1 MPDRTRLEAFMA
13 DRGLVYHLAQR
24 VRQEIRRVGSAFKL
38 RTRIIK
44 VCEAAG
50 MSEKINVHVLKGLQH
65 LPERTHLTLPQLVA
79 LHLYFSTRS
88 GGLDKIP
95 IFSRRRLLDAL
106 QEQSEITVL
115 IAAKS
120 LVRRQTH
127 YTRWDSRA
135 LNTTKS
141 LLLRRF
147 QEFGREVS
155 PPPAIDEVDVLLRPE
170 GKNRPYAA
178 DRWHR
183 LIVEDR
189 RTLISIGS
197 PRASLASELLLASM
211 FGVKPF
217 GDRTVT
223 VHDPRLPFQF
233 VWPPDR
239 SFPAQS
245 TFALEPKDI
254 AKQSARL
261 SDQVRRGGSAAIAY
275 RHQFLAAPASHAG
288 GWDTF
293 GVLCAQHRPNGNL
306 WVVLSGLSGP
316 ATLAAA
322 EVLAEIEPEPP
333 PATGNGAPPPVLW
346 GLVEAR
352 LTEDPASPE
361 EADNRLLNRARLLH
375 DAQLFSVRLPGNSA
389 AS

>member
-1 MPDRTRLEAFMA
+1 MPDRTRLETFMG

-50 MSEKINVHVLKGLQH
+50 MNEKINVHVLKGLQQN
-65 LPERTHLTLPQLVA
+65 PERTHLTLPQLVA

-95 IFSRRRLLDAL
+95 IFTRRRLLDAL
-106 QEQSEITVL
+106 QEQSEVSIL

-135 LNTTKS
+135 LNTTKG
-141 LLLRRF
+141 LLFRRF

-155 PPPAIDEVDVLLRPE
+155 PPPAIDEVDVLLRAE
-170 GKNRPYAA
+170 GRSRPYEA

-183 LIVEDR
+183 LIVEDK

-217 GDRTVT
+217 GDRTVS

-239 SFPAQS
+239 SFPAKS
-245 TFALEPKDI
+245 TFTLEPKDI
-254 AKQSARL
+254 AKEAARL
-261 SDQVRRGGSAAIAY
+261 AEQVRRGGTAAIAC
-275 RHQFLAAPASHAG
+275 RQQLLAAPASHPG

-293 GVLCAQHRPNGNL
+293 GVICAQRRPNGNL
-306 WVVLSGLSGP
+306 WVVLGGLSGP

-333 PATGNGAPPPVLW
+333 PATGQSGYPPVLW

-361 EADNRLLNRARLLH
+361 EADNRLLNRARLLN
-375 DAQLFSVRLPGNSA
+375 DAHLFQVRPTGS
-389 AS
+389 